1 MFNNLSDKLHSALQT
16 IGRKKQ
22 IDSKNIS
29 QALTQV
35 RESLLEADVALS
47 VVDSFI
53 DKVQAEAIGKK
64 VEQGLSASQTFI
76 DLVLQE
82 LTNVLGNASADLKF
96 TKTPAIILMAGMQG
110 AGKTTASVKL
120 ALWLQKHKKQ
130 KAILTSTD
138 IYRPAAMEQLNYLAN
153 SVDIPTCDVQPS
165 WSVKKIIK
173 HSLKQASIAFAD
185 VLIIDTAGRLHLD
198 KELMQEIQ
206 LINKLTTPCETLFVV
221 DSMLGQ
227 EAANIARAFHE
238 NINITGTILSKADSD
253 ARGGAALSV
262 VSVTGKP
269 IKFLSSGEKLVDFDV
284 FHPDRIASQILGM
297 GDILSLIEQ
306 AKQKTDSKKAQQ
318 TLNAIK
324 KNKRFNYNDVLTQLE
339 QMQSMGGLES
349 VLTKLPQQMQKL
361 ASSSV
366 ANNFDTNSLKHMQ
379 AIIQSMTQKERLFPD
394 SINNSRK
401 RRIMA
406 GSATNIQTFNKLSKM
421 MKQMSKAAKK
431 MNSKVAMNK
440 MMRQL
445 DSMSGNM
452 PPSFK

>member
-1 MFNNLSDKLHSALQT
+1 MFDNLSNKLHASLQA

-22 IDSKNIS
+22 INSNNIS

-35 RESLLEADVALS
+35 RTSLLEADVALS

-53 DKVQAEAIGKK
+53 EK
-64 VEQGLSASQTFI
+64 VENKSIGQTIAQGLSASQTFI
-76 DLVLQE
+76 DLVLEE
-82 LTNVLGNASADLKF
+82 LTNVLGHESAALKF
-96 TKTPAIILMAGMQG
+96 TNNPAIILMAGMQG

-120 ALWLQKHKKQ
+120 ALWLQENKKQ
-130 KAILTSTD
+130 KAMLTSTD
-138 IYRPAAMEQLNYLAN
+138 IYRPAAMEQLNYLAD
-153 SVDIPTCDVQPS
+153 SVNIPTCDVQPS
-165 WSVKKIIK
+165 WSIKKIIK
-173 HSLKQASIAFAD
+173 QSLKQASVQFAD

-206 LINKLTTPCETLFVV
+206 LINKLTNPCETLFVV
-221 DSMLGQ
+221 DAMLGQ
-227 EAANIARAFHE
+227 EAANIAQAFHE

-262 VSVTGKP
+262 TSITGKP

-284 FHPDRIASQILGM
+284 FYPDRIASQILGM

-306 AKQKTDSKKAQQ
+306 VKKNTDKDKAQQ
-318 TLNAIK
+318 SLK
-324 KNKRFNYNDVLTQLE
+324 SLQKNKRFNYNDVFLQLE
-339 QMQSMGGLES
+339 QMDSMGGLES

-361 ASSSV
+361 ASASV
-366 ANNFDTNSLKHMQ
+366 VNNFDAKSMKPMQ
-379 AIIQSMTQKERLFPD
+379 AIIQSMTKKERLFPD

-401 RRIMA
+401 RRIML
-406 GSATNIQTFNKLSKM
+406 GSATTIQTFNKLSKM

-431 MNSKVAMNK
+431 MNSKVAMTK

-445 DSMSGNM
+445 DSMPGGM
-452 PPSFK
+452 PPGFQ